1 MLRTMGASLP
11 LRQRLPSLEPR
22 QQVGLALALVSFSF
36 IGWAL
41 FWRVPTEV
49 TGRGVLLVPN
59 DAGLLN
65 ARAEGQVKR
74 VLVTPGDRVQK
85 GQLLLELYLPVL
97 EKQLE
102 RQRQNLV
109 ELQLHNRR
117 LDARDQLRL
126 STEKLSVE
134 TALLK
139 LRSDRQRYG
148 DLKQVYANKLTN
160 LQWLSKRDVVAPLS
174 QEVVQVE
181 KGFVDTDVNLDEIHI
196 REKDVLTAYQK
207 VKLQIETEALERRMQ
222 IDDLRRSVEVTEAK
236 LAYDAKVLADRD
248 GQVLDLQVIRGQT
261 VKLGNRLGTIGS
273 SLNSIPLRAVAYFK
287 PADARRLPKQLKVE
301 VVPDWK
307 ERSRFGGIVAEVG
320 AVNVLPATEEDISTT
335 TGNPQFAKDLVKEG
349 PVMRTELQLLR
360 DPHSPDGFRWTLSS
374 GSRVFPI
381 RDGLTMT
388 THAYV
393 EWRTPLSYVLPGLRS
408 ITGGYRS
415 GKVDRSFG
423 PNLLQ
428 GGATSW

>member
-1 MLRTMGASLP
+1 
-11 LRQRLPSLEPR
+11 
-22 QQVGLALALVSFSF
+22 
-36 IGWAL
+36 
-41 FWRVPTEV
+41 
-49 TGRGVLLVPN
+49 
-59 DAGLLN
+59 
-65 ARAEGQVKR
+65 
-74 VLVTPGDRVQK
+74 
-85 GQLLLELYLPVL
+85 
-97 EKQLE
+97 
-102 RQRQNLV
+102 V
-109 ELQLHNRR
+109 ELRLHNRR

-126 STEKLSVE
+126 STEKLSVD

-139 LRSDRQRYG
+139 LGSDRQRYG
-148 DLKQVYANKLTN
+148 DLKQLFAKKLTN
-160 LQWLSKRDVVAPLS
+160 LQWLSKRDVVAPLA

-181 KGFVDTDVNLDEIHI
+181 KGFVDTGVNLDEIHI
-196 REKDVLTAYQK
+196 REKDVLTTYQK

-248 GQVLDLQVIRGQT
+248 GQVLDLQVIPGQT

-287 PADARRLPKQLKVE
+287 PADARRLPKQLRVE

-428 GGATSW
+428 GGASSW